1 MKPSIKKGIIITS
14 ICAFT
19 LVGIKFYL
27 NSTNKIDVNSVSTLN
42 TGYWDNPSTSTG
54 LVSNSDRQ
62 SVLYDASKTITQVF
76 VQEGQQVNSGDPL
89 LSYDLTTLQSA
100 VDTSQLDV
108 EKAQNAIAL
117 AEHELK
123 KLLNTTPIPDV
134 VEEPEIQDHTPAPL
148 PGVPEK
154 NGNGLYPYILS
165 LSQAEKNFTAYKIY
179 YTSTTSEA
187 PEKGPHEKAS
197 LWKEEREMKE
207 SNNTCW
213 YWIEYTYTDGST
225 NAYDPKD
232 VVEYYSDKQQ
242 IPNKEIF
249 LAGTKQ
255 NPYVFKLSENQ
266 GFVYGKLFLDNANL
280 NQYLRF
286 DVYTND
292 GDIDSSWLVRCDKF
306 TTIQSINEGDMYSV
320 ISHTKE
326 EQKYVEVEQKPSQDL
341 SSGYTEIE
349 LAKAIRDKKQEL
361 KTLDLGLKKAQ
372 LSLSENKALLND
384 GVIRA
389 KRSGIV
395 RNIKKTSD
403 SLQDGNTF
411 LEVAGGQGTYI
422 KGSISELML
431 NQIKVGDTISAYCWT
446 SGETFDAKIQ
456 SIDTVPSSNSN
467 YNGSGNP
474 NVSYYD
480 FEAYAKDA
488 SKIQAGEYLELT
500 FNSASD
506 TTSSIWLSKA
516 YVKQE
521 GNKYYV
527 LKDVHG
533 KLKKQ
538 YVTVGK
544 IVWGDTMEI
553 KDGLSDT
560 DYIAFAYSK
569 NAKEGVK
576 TQKSSE
582 ATS

>member
-76 VQEGQQVNSGDPL
+76 VQEGQLVNSGDPL

-225 NAYDPKD
+225 NAYDSKD

-474 NVSYYD
+474 NVSYYE

-500 FNSASD
+500 FNSAGD

>member
-431 NQIKVGDTISAYCWT
+431 NQIKVGNTISAYCWT

-500 FNSASD
+500 FNSAGD

>member
-27 NSTNKIDVNSVSTLN
+27 NSTNKINVNSVSTLN

-500 FNSASD
+500 FNSAGD

>member
-54 LVSNSDRQ
+54 FVSNSDTQ

-76 VQEGQQVNSGDPL
+76 VQEGQQVNAGDPL

-108 EKAQNAIAL
+108 EKAQNAITL

-148 PGVPEK
+148 PGVPAK
-154 NGNGLYPYILS
+154 DGNGFYPYILS

-179 YTSTTSEA
+179 YASTTSEA
-187 PEKGPHEKAS
+187 PEKGPHEEAS
-197 LWKEEREMKE
+197 LWKEERETKE

-213 YWIEYTYTDGST
+213 YWIEYTYTDSST

-255 NPYVFKLSENQ
+255 NPYVFKLSEKQ

-292 GDIDSSWLVRCDKF
+292 GEIDSSWLVRCDKF
-306 TTIQSINEGDMYSV
+306 TTKQSMNEGDMYSV

-326 EQKYVEVEQKPSQDL
+326 EQKYVEVEQKPSQDI

-361 KTLDLGLKKAQ
+361 KTLDLDLRKAK

-384 GVIRA
+384 GIVRA

-395 RNIKKTSD
+395 RNIKDLSNPI
-403 SLQDGNTF
+403 QDGSAF
-411 LEVAGGQGTYI
+411 LEVATGQGTYI

-474 NVSYYD
+474 NVSYYG

-500 FNSASD
+500 FNLSSD

>member
-54 LVSNSDRQ
+54 FVSNSDTQ

-76 VQEGQQVNSGDPL
+76 VQEGQQVNAGDPL

-108 EKAQNAIAL
+108 EKAQNAITL

-148 PGVPEK
+148 PGVPAK
-154 NGNGLYPYILS
+154 DGNGFYPYILS

-179 YTSTTSEA
+179 YASTTSEA
-187 PEKGPHEKAS
+187 PEKGPHEEAS
-197 LWKEEREMKE
+197 LWKEERETKE

-255 NPYVFKLSENQ
+255 NPYVFKLSEKQ

-292 GDIDSSWLVRCDKF
+292 GEIDSSWLVRCDKF
-306 TTIQSINEGDMYSV
+306 TTKQSMNEGDMYSV

-326 EQKYVEVEQKPSQDL
+326 EQKYVEVEQKPSQDI

-361 KTLDLGLKKAQ
+361 KTLDLDLRKAK

-384 GVIRA
+384 GIVRA

-395 RNIKKTSD
+395 RNIKDLSNPI
-403 SLQDGNTF
+403 QDGSAF
-411 LEVAGGQGTYI
+411 LEVATGQGTYI

-474 NVSYYD
+474 NVSYYG

-500 FNSASD
+500 FNLSSD

>member
-54 LVSNSDRQ
+54 FVSNSDTQ

-76 VQEGQQVNSGDPL
+76 VQEGQQVNAGDPL

-108 EKAQNAIAL
+108 EKAQNAITL

-134 VEEPEIQDHTPAPL
+134 VEEPEIQDPTPAPL
-148 PGVPEK
+148 PGVPAK
-154 NGNGLYPYILS
+154 DGNGFYPYILS

-179 YTSTTSEA
+179 YASTTSEA
-187 PEKGPHEKAS
+187 PEKGPHEEAS
-197 LWKEEREMKE
+197 LWKEERETKE

-213 YWIEYTYTDGST
+213 YWIEYTYTDSST

-255 NPYVFKLSENQ
+255 NPYVFKLSEKQ

-292 GDIDSSWLVRCDKF
+292 GEIDSSWLVRCDKF
-306 TTIQSINEGDMYSV
+306 TTKQSMNEGDMYSV

-326 EQKYVEVEQKPSQDL
+326 EQKYVEVEQKPSQDI

-361 KTLDLGLKKAQ
+361 KTLDLDLRKAK

-384 GVIRA
+384 GIVRA

-395 RNIKKTSD
+395 RNIKDLSNPI
-403 SLQDGNTF
+403 QDGSAF
-411 LEVAGGQGTYI
+411 LEVATGQGTYI

-474 NVSYYD
+474 NVSYYG

-500 FNSASD
+500 FNLSSD

>member
-500 FNSASD
+500 FNSAGD

-569 NAKEGVK
+569 NAKEGVN

>member
-108 EKAQNAIAL
+108 EKAQNAISL

-134 VEEPEIQDHTPAPL
+134 VEEPEIQDYTPAPL

-225 NAYDPKD
+225 NAYDSKD

-500 FNSASD
+500 FNSAGD

>member
-225 NAYDPKD
+225 NAYDSKD

-255 NPYVFKLSENQ
+255 NPYVFKLNENQ

-500 FNSASD
+500 FNSAGD

>member
-108 EKAQNAIAL
+108 EKAQNAISL

-292 GDIDSSWLVRCDKF
+292 GEIDSSWLVRCDKF
-306 TTIQSINEGDMYSV
+306 TTKQSMNEGDMYSV

-474 NVSYYD
+474 NVSYYE

-500 FNSASD
+500 FNSAGD

>member
-349 LAKAIRDKKQEL
+349 LVKAIRDKKQEL

-474 NVSYYD
+474 NVSYYE

-500 FNSASD
+500 FNSAGD

>member
-108 EKAQNAIAL
+108 EKAQNAISL

-255 NPYVFKLSENQ
+255 NPYVFKLNENQ

-403 SLQDGNTF
+403 SLQGGNTF

-500 FNSASD
+500 FNSAGD

>member
-54 LVSNSDRQ
+54 FVSNSDMQ

-76 VQEGQQVNSGDPL
+76 VQEGQQVNAGDPL

-108 EKAQNAIAL
+108 EKAQNAITL

-148 PGVPEK
+148 PGVPAK
-154 NGNGLYPYILS
+154 DGNGFYPYVLS

-179 YTSTTSEA
+179 YASTTSEA
-187 PEKGPHEKAS
+187 PEKGPHEEAS
-197 LWKEEREMKE
+197 LWKEERETKE

-213 YWIEYTYTDGST
+213 YWIEYTYTDSST

-255 NPYVFKLSENQ
+255 NPYVFKLSEKQ

-292 GDIDSSWLVRCDKF
+292 GEIDSSWLVRCDKF
-306 TTIQSINEGDMYSV
+306 TTKQSMNEGDMYSV

-326 EQKYVEVEQKPSQDL
+326 EQKYVEVEQKPSQDI

-361 KTLDLGLKKAQ
+361 KTLDLDLRKAK

-384 GVIRA
+384 GIVRA

-395 RNIKKTSD
+395 RNIKDLSNPI
-403 SLQDGNTF
+403 QDGSAF
-411 LEVAGGQGTYI
+411 LEVATGQGTYI

-474 NVSYYD
+474 NVSYYG

-500 FNSASD
+500 FNLSSD

>member
-76 VQEGQQVNSGDPL
+76 VQEGQLVNSGDPL

-108 EKAQNAIAL
+108 EKAQNAISL

-474 NVSYYD
+474 NVSYYE

-500 FNSASD
+500 FNSAGD